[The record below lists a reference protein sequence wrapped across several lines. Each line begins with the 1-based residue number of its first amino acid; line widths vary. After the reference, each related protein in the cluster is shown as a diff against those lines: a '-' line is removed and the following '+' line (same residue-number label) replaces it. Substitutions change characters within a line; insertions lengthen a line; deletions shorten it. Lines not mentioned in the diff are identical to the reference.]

1 MKNFILTLFLSF
13 STFLFSQSNYNDFK
27 GTWESDKTKYTLIIS
42 KHYAKDHFKFLNY
55 KLITQTL
62 YDGEQKILT
71 DYSPEEFVKVKNN
84 KLYTF
89 VAWRNDSTSYY
100 CDLIYE
106 IVNKNK
112 LKVTFTGSN
121 NMIIY
126 YKRKKE

>member
-27 GTWESDKTKYTLIIS
+27 GTWESDNTKYTLIIS

-106 IVNKNK
+106 VVNKNK